1 MWSWCRKG
9 AGAQAGT
16 LAVPCLPDGETNVVR
31 PVYFDG
37 PAMSHTEELYYRQL
51 LFRTRLLGDRL
62 YTPSHFWIQ
71 QQNSGLWRI
80 GLTKF
85 ASRML
90 GDVVE
95 IGFDCEPGATVR
107 LGDTIGWFEG
117 FKARTDLFSVAQ
129 GVFEG
134 RNPLLVDRIAAVD
147 DDRYR
152 RGWLY
157 EVRGEAEPNAMDMH
171 AYAALLDETIARM
184 RRSREE
190 PAE

>member
-1 MWSWCRKG
+1 V
-9 AGAQAGT
+9 A
-16 LAVPCLPDGETNVVR
+16 D
-31 PVYFDG
+31 
-37 PAMSHTEELYYRQL
+37 TEELLYRRI

-71 QQNSGLWRI
+71 QQDPEVWRI

-95 IGFDCEPGATVR
+95 IGFDVKESERVR
-107 LGDTIGWFEG
+107 IGDSIGWFEG
-117 FKARTDLFSVAQ
+117 FKARSDLFSVA
-129 GVFEG
+129 EG
-134 RNPLLVDRIAAVD
+134 AFLGSNPLLVNRIAVVD

-157 EVRGEAEPNAMDMH
+157 EVRGMPEPNAMDMH
-171 AYAALLDETIARM
+171 AYAALRDETIDRL
-184 RRSREE
+184 RQSQRE

>member
-1 MWSWCRKG
+1 MSD
-9 AGAQAGT
+9 AG
-16 LAVPCLPDGETNVVR
+16 
-31 PVYFDG
+31 
-37 PAMSHTEELYYRQL
+37 ELLYRRV

-71 QQNSGLWRI
+71 QQDDGLWRV

-95 IGFDCEPGATVR
+95 IGFDAQPGDAVNI
-107 LGDTIGWFEG
+107 GDAIGWFEG
-117 FKARTDLFSVAQ
+117 FKARSDLYSVAG
-129 GVFEG
+129 GVFRG
-134 RNPLLVDRIAAVD
+134 TNPLLVDRIAVVD

-157 EVRGEAEPNAMDMH
+157 EVEGVAEPDAMDMH
-171 AYAALLDETIARM
+171 RYATLLDETIDRM
-184 RRSREE
+184 RGSGWKTDE
-190 PAE
+190 A

>member
-1 MWSWCRKG
+1 MT
-9 AGAQAGT
+9 Q
-16 LAVPCLPDGETNVVR
+16 V
-31 PVYFDG
+31 
-37 PAMSHTEELYYRQL
+37 EELYYRRL

-71 QQNSGLWRI
+71 QQGSGVWRI

-95 IGFDCEPGATVR
+95 IRFDRQAGEPVR
-107 LGDTIGWFEG
+107 IGDSIGWFEG
-117 FKARTDLFSVAQ
+117 FKAMSDLYSVAA
-129 GVFEG
+129 GTFEG
-134 RNPLLVDRIAAVD
+134 ANPLLVDRIAVVD

-157 EVRGEAEPNAMDMH
+157 EVRGEAEPAAMDLH
-171 AYAALLDETIARM
+171 AYAALLDETIDRI
-184 RRSREE
+184 RESQRE
-190 PAE
+190 ALDR

>member
-1 MWSWCRKG
+1 M
-9 AGAQAGT
+9 
-16 LAVPCLPDGETNVVR
+16 PDT
-31 PVYFDG
+31 D
-37 PAMSHTEELYYRQL
+37 ELYYRRL

-71 QQNSGLWRI
+71 KQESGVWRV

-95 IGFDCEPGATVR
+95 IGFDRKPGESVQI
-107 LGDTIGWFEG
+107 GDGVGWFEG
-117 FKARTDLFSVAQ
+117 FKAMSDLYSVAG
-129 GVFEG
+129 GVFTG
-134 RNPLLVDRIAAVD
+134 TNPLLVDRIAVID

-157 EVRGEAEPNAMDMH
+157 EVRGEAEPSAMDMH
-171 AYAALLDETIARM
+171 AYGGLLDETIDRM
-184 RRSREE
+184 RQSQRESSE
-190 PAE
+190 Q

>member
-1 MWSWCRKG
+1 MS
-9 AGAQAGT
+9 
-16 LAVPCLPDGETNVVR
+16 
-31 PVYFDG
+31 G
-37 PAMSHTEELYYRQL
+37 PEELYYRRL

-62 YTPSHFWIQ
+62 YTPSHFWVQ
-71 QQNSGLWRI
+71 QQESGIWRV

-95 IGFDCEPGATVR
+95 IAFEPPAGSPVE

-117 FKARTDLFSVAQ
+117 FKARSDLYSVAR
-129 GVFEG
+129 GTFLCS
-134 RNPLLVDRIAAVD
+134 NPLLVDRIAVID

-157 EVRGEAEPNAMDMH
+157 EVRGEADPGSMDMH
-171 AYAALLDETIARM
+171 AYAALLDETIDRM
-184 RRSREE
+184 RRSQKEL
-190 PAE
+190 AE